1 MTLCELLE
9 EDQRDI
15 ILALIPN
22 IRTLIEKYCNEH
34 GLNKLPDPPS
44 NGDTTP
50 NGSHQLTHANTVQGG
65 KFQGQTDFSSMQRKY
80 EINPKQGF
88 GGGYRKMPTN
98 LNL

>member
-34 GLNKLPDPPS
+34 GLNKLPDPPTT
-44 NGDTTP
+44 GDNTP
-50 NGSHQLTHANTVQGG
+50 NGSH
-65 KFQGQTDFSSMQRKY
+65 
-80 EINPKQGF
+80 
-88 GGGYRKMPTN
+88 
-98 LNL
+98 